1 MIEYVGDERSTWN
14 VLPHK
19 FEAGT
24 PNVGDAVGLAAAC
37 EYLGRVGMANVREHE
52 QAITA
57 LATGRLCSIPGVRVY
72 GPPPAQRSGVVSFTV
87 GDIHPHDLATI
98 LDEAGVCVRAG
109 HHCAQ
114 PLMRRLNVPATA
126 RASFYIYNTEAD
138 VDALVAGV
146 EHAREVFG

>member
-1 MIEYVGDERSTWN
+1 M
-14 VLPHK
+14 
-19 FEAGT
+19 
-24 PNVGDAVGLAAAC
+24 
-37 EYLGRVGMANVREHE
+37 
-52 QAITA
+52 
-57 LATGRLCSIPGVRVY
+57 Y

-98 LDEAGVCVRAG
+98 LDEGGVCIRAG

-114 PLMRRLNVPATA
+114 PLMRRLNLPATA

-146 EHAREVFG
+146 QHAREVFA